1 MKNITF
7 YTYPKPWIKEYA
19 DIQACAI
26 TSWKTLLADPTC
38 QIVLLGDDQGTAQ
51 AAKELGVVHRGSVE
65 RNEWGTPI
73 VSSIMD
79 IIRVECPTE
88 LSCFINTDIVLP
100 NDFMDTVNATH
111 QESLKLPS
119 DGWLMIGQ
127 RTDVETSGGGTT
139 QRMIGLHGVDGIDY
153 FVFPRNTFQFVY
165 PFALGKFTW
174 DQWLVGN
181 VYRRGLMCV
190 DATKT
195 VLALHLNAKWFF
207 QGQPNGDWK
216 TIFNSQ
222 EARINRDF
230 DYYQRNIANGT
241 THYTVRT
248 VRTVTNGVNVIA
260 KTLLSPW

>member
-7 YTYPKPWIKEYA
+7 YTYPKPWISEYSSL
-19 DIQACAI
+19 QACAI
-26 TSWKTLLADPTC
+26 TSWKSLIVDPTT
-38 QIVLLGDDQGTAQ
+38 QIVLLGDDSGTAQ
-51 AAKELGVVHRGSVE
+51 AAKDLGVAHRGSIA

-79 IIRVECPTE
+79 VIRVECQTE
-88 LSCFINTDIVLP
+88 LSCFVNCDIVLRS
-100 NDFMDTVNATH
+100 DFMDTVAATH
-111 QESLKLPS
+111 QESLKLPNE
-119 DGWLMIGQ
+119 GWLLIGQ
-127 RTDVETSGGGTT
+127 RTNVEFTTGTV
-139 QRMIGLHGVDGIDY
+139 IGLHGVDGIDY

-181 VYRRGLMCV
+181 AYRRGLMCV
-190 DATKT
+190 DGTKT

-207 QGQPNGDWK
+207 QGQPNGDWN
-216 TIFNSQ
+216 TIFHSE

-241 THYTVRT
+241 THYTV
-248 VRTVTNGVNVIA
+248 TNGNGNVYVIA
-260 KTLLSPW
+260 KTMLSPW